1 MVDKLTP
8 EERSI
13 NMGKIRSRNTSPEM
27 KVRKIAHGLGY
38 RFRLYRRDLP
48 GKPDLVFT
56 ARKKVIF
63 VHGCFWHQ
71 HKDPKCKISRI
82 PKSKLDYWIPKLQN
96 NVDRDMQHQAEL
108 KKLGWKNLVV
118 WECEVKNIE
127 RLRRK
132 IGNFLS

>member
-27 KVRKIAHGLGY
+27 IVRKIAHGLGY